1 MKLRQNVNLGAAFDR
16 LKDAL
21 READKYRDDPKNEF
35 GYAGAYGILATH
47 VHAFIYLNTEGQ
59 TFDEIRKLETD
70 KDPDDLKQ
78 VLNRMPDI
86 DEEIER
92 ELLT

>member
-1 MKLRQNVNLGAAFDR
+1 MKLRKNVNLGAAFDR

-21 READKYRDDPKNEF
+21 QRAEKYKDDPKNEF
-35 GYAGAYGILATH
+35 NYAGAYGTLAGNVET
-47 VHAFIYLNTEGQ
+47 FLFLSTEE
-59 TFDEIRKLETD
+59 TMDEIRGK
-70 KDPDDLKQ
+70 KADPDDLKQ

-86 DEEIER
+86 DEEIEK